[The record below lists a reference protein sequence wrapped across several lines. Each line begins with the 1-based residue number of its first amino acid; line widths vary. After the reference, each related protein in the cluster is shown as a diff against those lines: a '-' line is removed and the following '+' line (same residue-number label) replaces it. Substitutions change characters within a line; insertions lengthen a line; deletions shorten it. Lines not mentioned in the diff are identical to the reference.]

1 MVDYDSAGF
10 DMLKLFFVA
19 MLLLHNHHRGNTET
33 DRYGFLFYARC
44 RAACKQGLVALAP
57 YIEILE
63 LAITCVIGH
72 LPTIIHTIPLVPAL
86 ITILKI
92 LKNMLCTTYRNETL
106 YLDGIGLVPQ

>member
-10 DMLKLFFVA
+10 DMLPCCCFTITTE
-19 MLLLHNHHRGNTET
+19 TET

-57 YIEILE
+57 HIEILE
-63 LAITCVIGH
+63 LAIPCVVGH

-106 YLDGIGLVPQ
+106 YLDGVGLVPQ